1 MRLRQ
6 FLCDPRHPR
15 PDKVKTMPRD
25 DHPEHAQPRLPDE
38 DKGYLTDL
46 FYEQIVPK
54 LIRLHGRNG
63 VVGCEFAGP
72 RYKHWQIHFKSRG
85 EDFDIVNFEYDE
97 EGCSLD
103 LDL

>member
-1 MRLRQ
+1 MRIRKL
-6 FLCDPRHPR
+6 LHEPGHSGS
-15 PDKVKTMPRD
+15 DKVKPMPRD
-25 DHPEHAQPRLPDE
+25 DQLEHARPRLPDE
-38 DKGYLTDL
+38 DKGYITDL

-54 LIRLHGRNG
+54 LLRLHARTGI
-63 VVGCEFAGP
+63 VGCDFAGP

-85 EDFDIVNFEYDE
+85 EDFDIVDFEYEE